1 MRQPQRRA
9 EAVRGRA
16 TRVHAAGVVINN
28 IANYNV
34 IVIVILMLFIII
46 ISTIII
52 IITSI
57 INNH

>member
-34 IVIVILMLFIII
+34 IVIVILMLFVI